1 MKLRRTCQE
10 VTQLVLQ
17 SQEKPLGTLDKLAL
31 RFHWLAC
38 DGCQQFRQQHR
49 LMRKAL
55 DRWRDYRDEG

>member
-10 VTQLVLQ
+10 VTHLVLR
-17 SQEKPLGTLDKLAL
+17 SQEKPLGAL
-31 RFHWLAC
+31 EVLSLRLHWLAC

-55 DRWRDYRDEG
+55 DHWREYRSDE